1 MFSMCGGGRVK
12 KYHLKMV
19 FHYEIVTDDIERTLN
34 EMEFPT
40 FPDLIED
47 YQVEFL
53 DNLNH
58 YGEVGE

>member
-1 MFSMCGGGRVK
+1 MK

-19 FHYEIVTDDIERTLN
+19 FHYEVVTDDIERTLN

-40 FPDLIED
+40 FPDLKED
-47 YQVEFL
+47 HQVNFL

-58 YGEVGE
+58 YGEVEE